1 MERMEAKQQAKAD
14 LQIGIEGRRIAMYE
28 WTVISDNR

>member
-1 MERMEAKQQAKAD
+1 MPMERMEAKQQAKAD

-28 WTVISDNR
+28 